1 MLLDA
6 IKDRTKW
13 IEILEELPIEL
24 RDIYFNPDYVRLNCT
39 HNDSQA
45 YLFVYKKNDFISV
58 KINFDCTSNIS

>member
-24 RDIYFNPDYVRLNCT
+24 RDIYFNPDYSLFFQFIQLGLNHKNAVRLVWIVVVIVMMIIFC
-39 HNDSQA
+39 
-45 YLFVYKKNDFISV
+45 I
-58 KINFDCTSNIS
+58 